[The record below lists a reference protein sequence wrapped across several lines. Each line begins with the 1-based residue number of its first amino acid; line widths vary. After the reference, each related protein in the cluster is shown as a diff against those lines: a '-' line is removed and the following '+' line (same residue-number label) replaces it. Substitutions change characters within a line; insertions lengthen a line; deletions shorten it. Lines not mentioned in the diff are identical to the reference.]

1 MKENVLIIDDDR
13 FVCKGISALLE
24 GRGDP
29 LGRPYTVD
37 YTLTGKEGI
46 DEFRKT
52 SPSIVFVD
60 YCLPD
65 MDGLEVARKLNHLGC
80 SMTCDGAGAQA
91 KGQKAVGIIF
101 MASCGD
107 MELIT
112 KALRAG
118 VFDYVEKPIEPEI
131 LMASL
136 GRLETFRMLEQQRY
150 RAELEKEMLV
160 FSLSHELKNS
170 LAIISGNAQLL
181 ENGTVSQPE
190 RKKAF
195 DAIKTTLKDSVAVMD
210 KLKDYV
216 KLKSVEGVSQ
226 SLDVNSLITN
236 AVSSL
241 HYIFEGTDSRAV
253 KMDTHLGDCK
263 KIKVDPTEVH
273 GALVNIFI
281 NAGYTLKGG
290 GDINI
295 STSMEKDFVVIK
307 ISDTGPGIPEEIRE
321 KLCRPFTNAGGTGIG
336 LFWSSFIVSRWGGTM
351 GIEGAPGRGTTV
363 LIRFPCE
370 K

>member
-1 MKENVLIIDDDR
+1 MKENILVIDDDR

-24 GRGDP
+24 KY
-29 LGRPYTVD
+29 YTVD
-37 YTLTGKEGI
+37 HALTGKEGI
-46 DEFRKT
+46 DKFQKT

-65 MDGLEVARKLNHLGC
+65 MDGLEVVGKLNHPGC
-80 SMTCDGAGAQA
+80 GMTCDDAGAYA

-101 MASCGD
+101 ITSCGD
-107 MELIT
+107 MELVV

-136 GRLETFRMLEQQRY
+136 RRLETFRMLEQQRY

-160 FSLSHELKNS
+160 FSLSHELRNF
-170 LAIISGNAQLL
+170 LAIISGNVQLL
-181 ENGTVSQPE
+181 ESGTVSQPE

-195 DAIKTTLKDSVAVMD
+195 EAIKTTLKDSVVIMD
-210 KLKDYV
+210 KLRDYV
-216 KLKSVEGVSQ
+216 KLKSAEGISQ
-226 SLDVNSLITN
+226 SLDVNSLVTN

-241 HYIFEGTDSRAV
+241 RYIFEGTDSRAV
-253 KMDTHLGDCK
+253 KIDTHLGDCK

-273 GALVNIFI
+273 GALVNILI
-281 NAGYTLKGG
+281 NAGYALKGE
-290 GDINI
+290 GDIAI
-295 STSMEKDFVVIK
+295 STSMEKDFVVTK

-321 KLCRPFTNAGGTGIG
+321 KLCRPFTNTWGTGIG

-370 K
+370 R